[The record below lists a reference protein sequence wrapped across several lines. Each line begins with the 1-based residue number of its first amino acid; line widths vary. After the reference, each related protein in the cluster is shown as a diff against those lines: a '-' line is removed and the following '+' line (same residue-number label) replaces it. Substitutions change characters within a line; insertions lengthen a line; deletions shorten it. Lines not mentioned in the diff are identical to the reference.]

1 MAVTHIKLQ
10 VGTCYLT
17 LLPALVEFSSPTMG
31 VLQRDSG
38 RCGKGELYVL
48 TEARYEGCE
57 QTHMDVSVTNTVG
70 KVV

>member
-17 LLPALVEFSSPTMG
+17 LLPALVEFSSQTLG
-31 VLQRDSG
+31 VLRRDSG

-48 TEARYEGCE
+48 TKARYE
-57 QTHMDVSVTNTVG
+57 
-70 KVV
+70 K